1 MPRTTNTITLSLPP
15 KLTKK
20 IEKLMK
26 EEQRTRSELLREA
39 LRRYIEE
46 KEWQKILRYGENRA
60 KKFGIKKE
68 DVERLI
74 DEARTERG
82 KKKIR

>member
-1 MPRTTNTITLSLPP
+1 MPRITNTITLSLPP
-15 KLTKK
+15 EMTKK

-46 KEWQKILRYGENRA
+46 QEWKKIYRYGEMKTR
-60 KKFGIKKE
+60 KLGIKEE
-68 DVERLI
+68 DVEKLVN
-74 DEARTERG
+74 EARRER
-82 KKKIR
+82 KKS